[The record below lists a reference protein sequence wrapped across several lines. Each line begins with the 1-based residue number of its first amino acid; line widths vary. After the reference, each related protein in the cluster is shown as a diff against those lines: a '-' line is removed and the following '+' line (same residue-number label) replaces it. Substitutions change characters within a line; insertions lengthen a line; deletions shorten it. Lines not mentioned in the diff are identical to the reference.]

1 MNPTAP
7 FILRPI
13 MTTLLM
19 IAVLIGGFISYSR
32 LPISNLPNV
41 TFPTITV
48 SVSFPGMTPEMMAH
62 AVALPLEKQFMAI
75 PGVQLVSSNNTLGS
89 SSIVLQF
96 GVGQSMTEA
105 AQNVQSAIITAT
117 PTLPPQL
124 PYAPTY
130 RKENPAELPII
141 YVSITS
147 ETFPLTDLY
156 TYANNVI
163 GQRISMLT
171 GVSEVTVFGSPLA
184 IRIQVDPEKMVA
196 NDLSLSELAAT
207 IVLAN
212 ANIPTGQLDGPVE
225 APNIS
230 VDGQLLTADAWNTLI
245 PVYRNGTP
253 IRIKD
258 LGHTVESFQNDKINV
273 QYIKNGQSGPAIIL
287 AIQKEPGSNTV
298 AISKAIHELLETLKT
313 EIPSAVKVDT
323 FYDQSISIS
332 AAISDM
338 NFTLIAALVLVVIV
352 ISLYLGKI
360 ADTIIPSV
368 VIPMTLIST
377 FIVMDYYNFTLDNLS
392 LLALTL
398 AVGFVIDDAI
408 VVLENIV
415 RRQEAG
421 ENRLEASLEG
431 SRQIFFT
438 IISMTLSL
446 VSVFLPMLLMG
457 GLIGKIFQ
465 EFAITLIA
473 VTIIS
478 GIVSLTLTPMLC
490 SRFLPN
496 LNGENQNESQFK
508 IFQWSKNVNSRMR
521 NRYEKMLRK
530 VIDHVY
536 TALAI
541 GALCL
546 LLTIVL
552 FIYLPIDFVPD
563 EDTGFFIAYTQGSE
577 GGSSYRMLD
586 YEKKVIDI
594 LKNHPYV
601 DSVVAI
607 SSYSEYR
614 KGQNLILLKPENERP
629 VLKQVI
635 DELQEK
641 LSEIAGI
648 QVFIKKVPLIDLSTG
663 QESRADYQIAMHSIF
678 PDKVYASGKK
688 LIEKMEK
695 DPLFEGVNTDLEM
708 DSPQVN
714 VKILRDKA
722 SSLGL
727 TATDIENA
735 FNFGYSYNYIT
746 RIDTPIDQY
755 NVILELKK
763 KQQMNM
769 NTFNFLWMRSSISQ
783 QLVPMSAVT
792 EWDEGLGFSSV
803 NHINQFPSVTIN
815 FNLAYGVSLGTALKR
830 LEELKKELIDPQV
843 IVQDIGA
850 IHAFQ
855 ESVQN
860 SGFLLFVAIFSI
872 YIILGMLYESFI
884 HPLTVLTTLPPATL
898 GGLLSLWIFG
908 LPLSL
913 YSFLGIVLLI
923 GIVKKNG
930 IMMVDFALENIRTK
944 GMSARDAIL
953 DASSVRFRPI
963 MMTTVAAIFGALP
976 IALGMGAGA
985 AARRPLGIVIIGGL
999 LLSQLVTLF
1008 ITPILYLVFERI
1020 NRKIPWR

>member
-1 MNPTAP
+1 MNISAP

-19 IAVLIGGFISYSR
+19 IAVLIGGFISYNR

-41 TFPTITV
+41 TYPTITV
-48 SVSFPGMTPEMMAH
+48 SVSFPGMSPEMMAH

-75 PGVQLVSSNNTLGS
+75 PGVKLVSSNNTLGS

-96 GVGQSMTEA
+96 GIDESMTEA

-141 YVSITS
+141 YVSISS

-163 GQRISMLT
+163 GQRISMLS
-171 GVSEVTVFGSPLA
+171 GVSQVTVFGSPLA
-184 IRIQVDPEKMVA
+184 IRIQVDPQKMVA
-196 NDLSLSELAAT
+196 NDIALSELAEA
-207 IVLAN
+207 IFLGN
-212 ANIPTGQLDGPVE
+212 ANIPTGQLDGPIE

-230 VDGQLLTADAWNTLI
+230 VNGQLLTADAWDALI

-258 LGHTVESFQNDKINV
+258 LGKSLESFQNDKINV
-273 QYIKNGQSGPAIIL
+273 QYAKNGKTQSSIIL
-287 AIQKEPGSNTV
+287 AIQKEPNANTV
-298 AISKAIHELLETLKT
+298 AISDSVHELLDTLKA
-313 EIPSAVKVDT
+313 EIPAAVKVGT
-323 FYDQSISIS
+323 FYDHSASII
-332 AAISDM
+332 AAIQDM
-338 NFTLIAALVLVVIV
+338 NYTLIAALILVIIV
-352 ISLYLGKI
+352 ISLYLGKL

-368 VIPMTLIST
+368 VIPMTIVAT
-377 FIVMDYYNFTLDNLS
+377 FIVMDNYNFTLDNLS

-421 ENRLEASLEG
+421 ENRIDAALEG
-431 SRQIFFT
+431 SRQISFT

-446 VSVFLPMLLMG
+446 VSVFIPMLLMG
-457 GLIGKIFQ
+457 GLIGKIFK
-465 EFAITLIA
+465 EFAVTLIA
-473 VTIIS
+473 VTLIS

-496 LNGENQNESQFK
+496 INEKTSSIK
-508 IFQWSKNVNSRMR
+508 IFEWSKRLNIRMR
-521 NRYEKMLRK
+521 DRYGKMLRS

-536 TALAI
+536 TALAVGI
-541 GALCL
+541 LCL
-546 LLTIVL
+546 ILTFVL
-552 FIYLPIDFVPD
+552 FFYLPIDFVPD
-563 EDTGFFIAYTQGSE
+563 EDTGFFIAYTQGME
-577 GGSSYRMLD
+577 AGSSLRMLG
-586 YEKKVIDI
+586 YENKVVDI
-594 LKNHPYV
+594 LSSSPYV
-601 DSVVAI
+601 DSLVALT
-607 SSYSEYR
+607 SYSEYR
-614 KGQNLILLKPENERP
+614 KAQNLILLKPENQRP
-629 VLKQVI
+629 PLKQVI
-635 DELQEK
+635 NELNDQ
-641 LSEIAGI
+641 LSIIPGI

-663 QESRADYQIAMHSIF
+663 QESRGDYQIAMHSIHS
-678 PDKVYASGKK
+678 DKVYSSAKK
-688 LIEKMEK
+688 LIEKMQN
-695 DPLFEGVNTDLEM
+695 DPLFEDVSTDLEI
-708 DSPQVN
+708 DSPQIN

-735 FNFGYSYNYIT
+735 FNYSYSYNYIT
-746 RIDTPIDQY
+746 RINTPIDQY

-763 KQQMNM
+763 KDQYNT
-769 NTFNFLWMRSSISQ
+769 NTFNFLWMRSLISQ
-783 QLVPMSAVT
+783 ELVPMSAVA
-792 EWDEGLGFSSV
+792 EWDEGLGASSI
-803 NHINQFPSVTIN
+803 NHISQFPSVTIN
-815 FNLAYGVSLGTALKR
+815 FNLASGVSLGTALQR
-830 LEELKKELIDPQV
+830 LEELKTELIDPAV
-843 IVQDIGA
+843 ISQNIGA
-850 IHAFQ
+850 IQAFE

-860 SGFLLFVAIFSI
+860 SGFLLFIAVFSI

-884 HPLTVLTTLPPATL
+884 HPITVLTTLPPAIL

-913 YSFLGIVLLI
+913 YSFLGIILLI

-944 GMSARDAIL
+944 GMTPKEAIV
-953 DASSVRFRPI
+953 DASLVRFRPI

-976 IALGMGAGA
+976 IALGFGAGA
-985 AARRPLGIVIIGGL
+985 IARRPLGIVIIGGL
-999 LLSQLVTLF
+999 LLSQLITLF

-1020 NRKIPWR
+1020 NEKLPWK